1 MATQDSR
8 IRIKRSTVTTQVPT
22 VAPSLDHTDGT
33 WSANDIY
40 VGELYANVADDRL
53 FLRTN
58 NGIREVSMYT
68 PTVNAMTVYHAK
80 LTLNAAQIIS
90 GNTTPIPFGLTV
102 PAGYW
107 VLPLSGF
114 AVINYNSVTFDTG
127 TSLWIKHVGVTDRL
141 GSFVDILTQTADG
154 QSVYTATSGTAPDAL
169 VTGADIEAVASAD
182 GTVGNSSVTVYLTYL
197 LIEA

>member
-68 PTVNAMTVYHAK
+68 PTANAMTVYHAK

-102 PAGYW
+102 PAGYY

-114 AVINYNSVTFDTG
+114 AVLNYNSVTFDTG
-127 TSLWIKHVGVTDRL
+127 NDLWIRHVGATDQV
-141 GSFVDILTQTADG
+141 GTFVNILTRSQDA
-154 QSVYTATSGTAPDAL
+154 QSVYTAISITLPDGL
-169 VTGADIEAVASAD
+169 VTGADIEAVVDAD